1 MLTVRHFLWVMKPA
15 WITSLL
21 LLVPAALCF
30 AEPLII
36 AHRGSSATA
45 PENTIPAFELAWE
58 QQADGIEADFLLTKD
73 GHIVCFHD
81 KDTKRITGKKLLV
94 KNTPLSKLRQ
104 LDVGSWKGEQ
114 YKGTRIPTIAEVL
127 ATVPDGKK
135 IYIEIKCGEEIV
147 TPLLR
152 EIEASTLASD
162 QILIICFKAPVLKA
176 IKQQAPH
183 LKTSWLCGFKKN
195 KAGTITPTDT
205 SILKTLKD
213 IKADG
218 LSSSHQHI
226 QPSLIK
232 QIQTAGINH
241 HVWTVNEPAIATRF
255 QQWGTGSI
263 TTDKPLLIK
272 NALKAVPTP

>member
-1 MLTVRHFLWVMKPA
+1 MKSAHLSTLT
-15 WITSLL
+15 LL
-21 LLVPAALCF
+21 ACSVFCI
-30 AEPLII
+30 AEPLVI
-36 AHRGSSATA
+36 AHRGSSAAA
-45 PENTIPAFELAWE
+45 PENTITAFDLAWE
-58 QQADGIEADFLLTKD
+58 QQADGAEGDFLLTKD

-81 KDTKRITGKKLLV
+81 QDTQRITGKKLIV
-94 KNTPLSKLRQ
+94 KNTTLAELRE

-114 YKGTRIPTIAEVL
+114 YKGTLIPTIAEVL
-127 ATVPDGKK
+127 ATIPEGKK
-135 IYIEIKCGEEIV
+135 IYIEIKCGAEIV

>member
-1 MLTVRHFLWVMKPA
+1 MSTVRHFLWVMKPA

-36 AHRGSSATA
+36 AHRGSSASA

-152 EIEASTLASD
+152 EIEASTLTKN
-162 QILIICFKAPVLKA
+162 QIVIICFKAGVLKA
-176 IKQQAPH
+176 IKQHAPH
-183 LKTSWLCGFKKN
+183 LQTSWLCNIKKD
-195 KAGTITPTDT
+195 KSGKVTPTHET
-205 SILKTLKD
+205 ICKTLED
-213 IKADG
+213 IHANG
-218 LSSSHQHI
+218 FSSSHQNI
-226 QPSLIK
+226 NLALINK
-232 QIQTAGINH
+232 VNEAEIMH
-241 HVWTVNEPAIATRF
+241 HVWTVNDPAIATRF
-255 QQWGTGSI
+255 SQWGTASI
-263 TTDKPLLIK
+263 TTDKPALIK
-272 NALKAVPTP
+272 NAIKTVPAP